1 MTYITKLDNTSLN
14 DFVNETRSN
23 DITTFW
29 DDKLEENSNSGRYA
43 YKCCANCPN
52 NPLNNPN
59 ASGICHCIL
68 PTLENVRY

>member
-1 MTYITKLDNTSLN
+1 MTYITKSDNTSSLN
-14 DFVNETRSN
+14 DFINETRSN

-29 DDKLEENSNSGRYA
+29 DDKLEENSNSRYA

-59 ASGICHCIL
+59 ASGFCYCIL
-68 PTLENVRY
+68 PTLESVRY